1 MGNLAR
7 YTAADL
13 PALMESINR
22 NSIGMD
28 EYFDRLFNLHE
39 TTKNYP
45 PFNLVTVSN
54 VESRLEL
61 ALAGF
66 RKAEVNVYTQDGK
79 LFVEGQK
86 EDTESETT
94 YVHRGM
100 AQRSFTRTWTL
111 AEDTEVRSVE
121 FEDGLLSIVLGRIVP
136 EHHQK
141 KNLVLNNRGLPCKY
155 RRRRGVT
162 GTIQFDNPLFYW
174 YNELRTL
181 GTNDCKTCITQ
192 IW

>member
-13 PALMESINR
+13 PALMERINR

-45 PFNLVTVSN
+45 TFNLVTISN
-54 VESRLEL
+54 VESRLEI
-61 ALAGF
+61 ALAGY
-66 RKAEVNVYTQDGK
+66 KKKEVNVYTQDGK
-79 LFVEGQK
+79 LFVEGQR
-86 EDTESETT
+86 EDTESEKT

-111 AEDTEVRSVE
+111 AEETEVRSVV
-121 FEDGLLSIVLGRIVP
+121 FEDGLLSITLGRVVP
-136 EHHQK
+136 EHHNK
-141 KNLVLNNRGLPCKY
+141 K
-155 RRRRGVT
+155 
-162 GTIQFDNPLFYW
+162 
-174 YNELRTL
+174 
-181 GTNDCKTCITQ
+181 
-192 IW
+192 IWF